1 MYLLFKPLYVLFLD
15 KGKTCLFNLV
25 QKYAQ
30 TRQTLAILVSHRVY
44 SIWVVYCLEAE
55 VYVLVEADQTFIVI
69 ASLVVIFI
77 CPWEHKH
84 G

>member
-1 MYLLFKPLYVLFLD
+1 M
-15 KGKTCLFNLV
+15 KTLV
-25 QKYAQ
+25 
-30 TRQTLAILVSHRVY
+30 ILVSGRVY
-44 SIWVVYCLEAE
+44 SIWVAYCFEAE

-77 CPWEHKH
+77 CPCEHKR